1 MCQPNLAAKYFI
13 FPAGRP
19 PAIECHRCSYISC
32 AGDMTRHVF
41 RMIQHHYEFIG
52 GCVFTCVETHTRH
65 TLIHTQGSLCELTRL
80 AVCAAAGIDFR
91 PVSLRS
97 CEQTYA
103 KWNNSK
109 GGNGG
114 NCRVAHFGR
123 HKSIS
128 AIHTHSHGAV
138 GQFK

>member
-109 GGNGG
+109 KVGMAGT
-114 NCRVAHFGR
+114 VESH
-123 HKSIS
+123 IS
-128 AIHTHSHGAV
+128 DDIKVLVLYTHPV